1 MKILHTGDIHL
12 DSPFAGLSPGAARQ
26 RRSDLRTAFSD
37 MIAFARQQAVDLV
50 LIAGDLFDK
59 IYVTRDTIA
68 LLCREFASLH
78 CPVVIAPG
86 NHDPADDKSIWN
98 KKIFPENVYVFTTSE
113 FSCFSFDTL
122 HCCVYGYAFES
133 ASLHTCPLEGQAV
146 KDPTKINILCAHGDA
161 TSPISTYGPLPSGA
175 LEAFGADY
183 CALGHFHNPEN
194 ATAALT
200 VPGAYCGC
208 LEGRDFGETGVKG
221 AVLVTLEKEGS
232 NAVLDWK
239 RVRFCRKVYEQRTLQ
254 LDGTAEQDD
263 VESALRALLQETG
276 FGTDVLLRV
285 ILTGSIDPSLSINT
299 AALTA
304 IETNLAA
311 LEIRDATMP
320 TWNAQLLQNDQ
331 GIRGEVYRLLLPKL
345 EDADPSVRET
355 GRNALRYAMAA
366 LSGEEL
372 PTL

>member
-12 DSPFAGLSPGAARQ
+12 DSPFAGLSPDAARQ
-26 RRSDLRTAFSD
+26 RRSDLRAAFSD

-98 KKIFPENVYVFTTSE
+98 KKIFPDNVHVFTTTE
-113 FSCFSFDTL
+113 LSCFSFDTL
-122 HCCVYGYAFES
+122 HCCVYGYAFQN
-133 ASLHTCPLEGQAV
+133 ASLHTCPLEGKTV
-146 KDPTKINILCAHGDA
+146 KDPAKINILCAHGDA
-161 TSPISTYGPLPSGA
+161 TSPISTYGPLPAGV
-175 LEAFGADY
+175 LETFGADY

-208 LEGRDFGETGVKG
+208 PEGRDFGETGVKG
-221 AVLVTLEKEGS
+221 AVLVTLEKEG
-232 NAVLDWK
+232 NDAALDWK
-239 RVRFCRKVYEQRTLQ
+239 RIRFCRKVYEHRTLQ
-254 LDGTAEQDD
+254 LDGTAEQAD
-263 VESALRALLQETG
+263 VESALRAMLQETG
-276 FGTDVLLRV
+276 FGADVLLRV
-285 ILTGSIDPSLSINT
+285 TLTGSIDPGLSIDT
-299 AALTA
+299 AALA
-304 IETNLAA
+304 AMETNLAA

-320 TWNAQLLQNDQ
+320 TWNAQFLQNDQ

-345 EDADPSVRET
+345 EDADPTVRET

>member
-12 DSPFAGLSPGAARQ
+12 DSPFAGLSPDAARQ
-26 RRSDLRTAFSD
+26 RRSDLRAAFSD

-98 KKIFPENVYVFTTSE
+98 KKIFPENVYVFTTAE
-113 FSCFSFDTL
+113 LSCFSFDTL

-133 ASLHTCPLEGQAV
+133 ASLHICPLEGQAV

-175 LEAFGADY
+175 LDSFGADY

-221 AVLVTLEKEGS
+221 AVLITLEKEGEGT
-232 NAVLDWK
+232 ALDWK
-239 RVRFCRKVYEQRTLQ
+239 RIRFCRKVYEQRTLQ
-254 LDGTAEQDD
+254 LDGMAEQAD

-276 FGTDVLLRV
+276 FGADVLLRV
-285 ILTGSIDPSLSINT
+285 TLTGSIDPSLSIDT
-299 AALTA
+299 DALTA
-304 IETNLAA
+304 IEKNLAA
-311 LEIRDATMP
+311 LKIRDATMP
-320 TWNAQLLQNDQ
+320 TWNAQFLQNDQ
-331 GIRGEVYRLLLPKL
+331 GIRGEVYRLLLSKL
-345 EDADPSVRET
+345 EDADPAVRET
-355 GRNALRYAMAA
+355 GRSALRYAMAA